1 MARRYVGVCA
11 VDGND
16 IALEVRAAKERDAR
30 AQMLNLIDTAYPNA
44 TWRDNSPEVSRL
56 KEKQGKWSPV
66 KTAVIERLKKATTWV
81 TPKDVEAT
89 DLHVP
94 ESTNIIPFIPT
105 GAAQQVKPKVKP
117 KATIYKAIRFNFTEE
132 VLKAMAHDVRTY
144 GTNNEVIK

>member
-11 VDGND
+11 VEGND
-16 IALEVRAAKERDAR
+16 IALEVRAAKEREAK

-66 KTAVIERLKKATTWV
+66 KTAVIERLKRATTWV
-81 TPKDVEAT
+81 TPRDVEAT

-94 ESTNIIPFIPT
+94 EGTNIIPFTPP
-105 GAAQQVKPKVKP
+105 AAVKPKVTP
-117 KATIYKAIRFNFTEE
+117 KTTIAAAPRFNFTEE
-132 VLKAMAHDVRTY
+132 VLKAMAHDVRRY
-144 GTNNEVIK
+144 GNNNEVIK